1 MQINIKA
8 CSKLILLSLVGV
20 TRHADSIQNDYAVSL
35 EYIKDE
41 LNDESDFLDADKHF
55 FFFCMLVLYFDGFCR
70 ACLKYPYKFA
80 ISLRYLKKEVRK
92 ILIFWYVRRPPNH
105 VNQSLLQMINFI
117 LKMKLE
123 T

>member
-1 MQINIKA
+1 MEYKLEERSEGWSWLLMQINIKA

-55 FFFCMLVLYFDGFCR
+55 FFLHVGTIFWWVLPGLPKVPIQVCNI
-70 ACLKYPYKFA
+70 FA
-80 ISLRYLKKEVRK
+80 ISQERSSKNL
-92 ILIFWYVRRPPNH
+92 
-105 VNQSLLQMINFI
+105 NF
-117 LKMKLE
+117 LVCA
-123 T
+123 